1 MFGRSDDSNDPPKQK
16 TIVPRIISLS
26 LFEMSRDGQ
35 VETVSSTEVSY
46 KKVTHSLTY
55 SSNRLRMGM
64 EQKITLFIFSLGH
77 TLALCDMME
86 MKIQI

>member
-55 SSNRLRMGM
+55 SS
-64 EQKITLFIFSLGH
+64 K
-77 TLALCDMME
+77 
-86 MKIQI
+86 